1 MLELRCS
8 SAPASDME
16 TKHKKVTTSQ
26 SAEKTLNS
34 FSVSSNHSLIS
45 LEVKRRQKEN
55 KDVILL
61 FSVFVKTVFVFWEP
75 KNININI

>member
-8 SAPASDME
+8 SAPANDME
-16 TKHKKVTTSQ
+16 TKHEKVTTSQ

-34 FSVSSNHSLIS
+34 FSVSSHHSLIS
-45 LEVKRRQKEN
+45 LEVKGRQKEN
-55 KDVILL
+55 KDVIL